1 MIEIA
6 LGFGWIAQ
14 TVVLLSAFILVMY
27 KIISEDWDRESSPNK
42 NEKPTGVIRQYISDF
57 NSKKKLERNFHMPI
71 MVLNS
76 GKKNI
81 LKDISKLVDYKIL
94 KKTGWKYSTINS
106 LDILS
111 ESDDTAIVKLNFY
124 RVNKLNDRYL
134 RANAYY
140 TLTKQDSKWGI
151 SSMII
156 DADVPLGI

>member
-27 KIISEDWDRESSPNK
+27 KIISEDWGRESTPNK
-42 NEKPTGVIRQYISDF
+42 KAKPTALIRQYISDF
-57 NSKKKLERNFHMPI
+57 NSNKNLERNFHMPI
-71 MVLNS
+71 MVLSN

-81 LKDISKLVDYKIL
+81 LKDISKLVDYKNL

-106 LDILS
+106 LDILL
-111 ESDDTAIVKLNFY
+111 ESDGTAIVKLNFY
-124 RVNKLNDRYL
+124 RVNKLNERYI

-140 TLTKQDSKWGI
+140 TLTRQDSKWGI

>member
-1 MIEIA
+1 
-6 LGFGWIAQ
+6 
-14 TVVLLSAFILVMY
+14 
-27 KIISEDWDRESSPNK
+27 
-42 NEKPTGVIRQYISDF
+42 
-57 NSKKKLERNFHMPI
+57 MPI

>member
-81 LKDISKLVDYKIL
+81 LKDISKLVD
-94 KKTGWKYSTINS
+94 S